1 MKIAKRNGRVVLFD
15 DEKLKGSIL
24 RASLEAP
31 EEELSEKGAE
41 ALAGE
46 VFARVTRERDIVS
59 TADIRAC
66 TAQLLREKGYPQ
78 TAERYLDFK
87 KA

>member
-15 DEKLKGSIL
+15 DEKLAGSIL

-31 EEELSEKGAE
+31 DEELNQKGAE

-46 VFARVTRERDIVS
+46 VFARVTRDFDIVS

-66 TAQLLREKGYPQ
+66 TAQLLCEKGYPQ